1 MDLLDRPQRT
11 PLNAVRAFES
21 AARLRSF
28 TRAAQELGV
37 TQGAVSR
44 QVATLEQ
51 HLGQKLFRRVGR
63 SIELTYAG
71 QHYAAD
77 IRDALARIEA
87 ASARLMRRPEDAVL
101 TVGATTVASRWLIG
115 RLADFQRSH
124 RALSVHLRVL
134 ESPEGLYGSGIDI
147 AVLGEAADS
156 ASLESREIGHEDLIP
171 VCSPDSPVPHDPE
184 ALRQATLLHAASY
197 SDAWPRWFA
206 AAGIADADSLSGPVF
221 DDAAMAVEAAIQG
234 HGIAIVPVLA
244 VEQALDS
251 GRLVAPFDL
260 RVASGRRYYLTW
272 PRAKDRMQK
281 VRLFRDFLLAANGA

>member
-1 MDLLDRPQRT
+1 MDLFDRPQRT
-11 PLNAVRAFES
+11 PLNAARAFES

-44 QVATLEQ
+44 QVATLES
-51 HLGQKLFRRVGR
+51 HLGQSLFRRVGR

-71 QHYAAD
+71 EHYAAD

-87 ASARLMRRPEDAVL
+87 ASARLMKRPEDAVL

-115 RLADFQRSH
+115 RLADFQRTH

-134 ESPEGLYGSGIDI
+134 ESPDGLHGSGIDI

-156 ASLESREIGHEDLIP
+156 ASLESQEIGHENLIP
-171 VCSPDSPVPHDPE
+171 VCSPELPPPDAPE
-184 ALRQATLLHAASY
+184 ALQGMTLLHLASH

-206 AAGIADADSLSGPVF
+206 AAGVAGADSLSGPVF
-221 DDAAMAVEAAIQG
+221 DDAAMAVEAATQG
-234 HGIAIVPVLA
+234 HGVAIVPLLA
-244 VEQALDS
+244 VEQAIRS
-251 GRLVAPFDL
+251 GRLAAPFDL
-260 RVASGRRYYLTW
+260 RVSSGRRYYLTW
-272 PRAKDRMQK
+272 PKAKDRMQK
-281 VRLFRDFLLAANGA
+281 VRLFRDFLLAADDA